1 MLEERTVTSQVS
13 EARPDLATAV
23 AQEAHFDRAEL
34 LEQIT
39 LGMAGSLN
47 PRRTAL
53 RLLTLITPRLA
64 DWAVVLTPDSATGG
78 LLAVGGADAGFSD
91 VVSRSQVHDQ
101 GLGRVLRTGRTE
113 LLHVAVETLAGSTE
127 NDALSTMIPHAKLVA
142 EAAALRP
149 ADVVGVGLTAR
160 GATVGALILV
170 KGHGR
175 GFDDADVAYVE
186 RVAQRA
192 ALALDS
198 ARLYEESARIAS
210 VLQRSLRPPQLPEL
224 TGMPLAAL
232 YRPAAEHLDIGGDF
246 YDVQSLD
253 DDCLLTLGDVSGK
266 GVEAAAVTGRT
277 RQSIRTAAHFD
288 RRPAALLGAL
298 NTVLYESGTDK
309 FVTMVCARLTP
320 RGDGGIDA
328 EVASAGHP
336 QPLVLRADGR
346 VDRVAVA
353 GTAIGMIAAVE
364 YDSCAVHLADGDT
377 MLMFTDGIDEAFGP
391 DGIYGVDRLLALL
404 PAYAGAAPDII
415 CDAVERNVVEYLD
428 GRPHDDM
435 AVLAVA
441 CRQT

>member
-1 MLEERTVTSQVS
+1 MLEEITTVGRESRAAAPTVR
-13 EARPDLATAV
+13 EEPT
-23 AQEAHFDRAEL
+23 FDRAEL
-34 LEQIT
+34 IEQIT
-39 LGMAGSLN
+39 RGMAGSLN

-53 RLLTLITPRLA
+53 RLLTLITPRIA

-78 LLAVGGADAGFSD
+78 LLTVGGNDPGYSD
-91 VVSRSQVHDQ
+91 VVSRAHVHDR

-113 LLHVAVETLAGSTE
+113 LLHVALEALTGSSE
-127 NDALSTMIPHAKLVA
+127 NDALATMIPHPRLVA

-170 KGHGR
+170 RGQGR
-175 GFDDADVAYVE
+175 GFDDDDVTFIEQVAD
-186 RVAQRA
+186 RA

-198 ARLYEESARIAS
+198 ARLYEETTRIAS
-210 VLQRSLRPPQLPEL
+210 VLQRSLRPPQLPEVP
-224 TGMPLAAL
+224 GMPLAAL
-232 YRPAAEHLDIGGDF
+232 YRPAAEHLEIGGDF
-246 YDVQSLD
+246 YDVHSLG

-298 NTVLYESGTDK
+298 NTVLYESGTHK

-320 RGDGGIDA
+320 AADGGIDA
-328 EVASAGHP
+328 DVASAGHP
-336 QPLVLRADGR
+336 QPIVLRADGR
-346 VDRVAVA
+346 VEQVDVT
-353 GTAIGMIAAVE
+353 GTAVGMIADVSYA
-364 YDSCAVHLADGDT
+364 STAVHLSHGDT
-377 MLMFTDGIDEAFGP
+377 MLVFTDGIDEAFGA
-391 DGIYGVDRLLALL
+391 DGMYGVGRLLALL
-404 PAYAGAAPDII
+404 PAYAGADPDII
-415 CDAVERNVVEYLD
+415 CEAVERHVIEFLD

-441 CRQT
+441 CRQK